1 MLPEF
6 LDIKTIYLILHVF
19 GAILGAGGAFMSDI
33 MFFATVKDGIINKE
47 ELRFMRLG
55 GSVVWTG
62 LLVLI
67 ISGILLFYTDP
78 VFYANSQKFLVK
90 VSIVVII
97 FINGI
102 IFHTIH
108 LPHLKKHQEIEFTKS
123 KTFRDR
129 SSFVMISGAI
139 SMTSWVTTIILGMLK
154 TVPYSYLEILSV
166 YLTLL
171 LLAMLGAFL
180 MKNIILFSG
189 R

>member
-55 GSVVWTG
+55 GNVVWTG
-62 LLVLI
+62 LIILI

-97 FINGI
+97 LINGI

-108 LPHLKKHQEIEFTKS
+108 LPHLKNHQEIEFAKS
-123 KTFRDR
+123 NTFKEKA
-129 SSFVMISGAI
+129 SFVMISGAVSMVSWI
-139 SMTSWVTTIILGMLK
+139 STVILGMLK
-154 TVPYSYLEILSV
+154 KVPYSYLEILSV
-166 YLTLL
+166 YLIFLGL
-171 LLAMLGAFL
+171 GMLGAYL
-180 MKNIILFSG
+180 MKNKILKLS
-189 R
+189 

>member
-33 MFFATVKDGIINKE
+33 MFFSTVKDGVINKE
-47 ELRFMRLG
+47 ELRFMQLG
-55 GSVVWTG
+55 GKVVWTG
-62 LLVLI
+62 LLILI

-78 VFYANSQKFLVK
+78 VLYSNSQKFLVK

-97 FINGI
+97 LINGI

-108 LPHLKKHQEIEFTKS
+108 MPHLKKHQEIEFAKS

-129 SSFVMISGAI
+129 ANSVMISGAI
-139 SMTSWVTTIILGMLK
+139 SMTSWIATIILGMLK
-154 TVPYSYLEILSV
+154 IVPYSYLQILSV
-166 YLTLL
+166 YLGF
-171 LLAMLGAFL
+171 LAVAMIGALL
-180 MKNIILFSG
+180 MKNKILFSNQ
-189 R
+189 